1 MRRDNL
7 KEWEGKVSLSYFI
20 CPVCNCELSLN
31 GKTYQ
36 CINHHCY
43 DKAKSGYVNLFLS
56 QAKKEKVHGDDK
68 AMLLARRN
76 FLDKGYYKPLLDKIL
91 DIIKRFQKNNGV
103 ILDAGCGEGWYTDH
117 ICQELKRQNLHA
129 TVIGIDI
136 SKSAVDLLAKRNKEI
151 EAAVASAY
159 NVPII
164 SDSCD
169 IILSV
174 FAPFSAEEIHRILKR
189 GAVFIRVYP
198 LEKHLFS
205 LKKLIYEDVILN
217 RLTDEKLEGL
227 ELIESH
233 TVKDMIHLESNS
245 DILNLF
251 MMTPYYYKTG
261 KSDQEKISGIAR
273 LSTEIEFGIDVY
285 QRL

>member
-1 MRRDNL
+1 MYT
-7 KEWEGKVSLSYFI
+7 VSYFI
-20 CPVCNCELSLN
+20 CPVCDCELTLN

-36 CINHHCY
+36 CINNHCY
-43 DKAKSGYVNLFLS
+43 DKAKSGYVNLYLS
-56 QAKKEKVHGDDK
+56 QTKKEKVHGDDR

-76 FLDKGYYKPLLDKIL
+76 FLDKEYYKPLLDKIL
-91 DIIKRFQKNNGV
+91 DIIIKFLKHDGV

-117 ICQELKRQNLHA
+117 ICRELKRKNFNVSA
-129 TVIGIDI
+129 IGIDI
-136 SKSAVDLLAKRNKEI
+136 SKNAVDLLAKRNKEI
-151 EAAVASAY
+151 ESAVASAY
-159 NVPII
+159 KMPIR

-169 IILSV
+169 IVLSV
-174 FAPFSAEEIHRILKR
+174 FAPFCPEEIHRILKR

-217 RLTDEKLEGL
+217 RLTDETIEGL
-227 ELIESH
+227 DLFESH
-233 TVKDMIHLESNS
+233 AVKDMIHLESNS
-245 DILNLF
+245 DIVNLF

-261 KSDQEKISGIAR
+261 RSDQEKITEIDR

-285 QRL
+285 RRL